1 MPNDVEKES
10 RWARRQRKWEEKR
23 QRRNEQRLEGQR
35 REYERQC
42 EALRKKAAAV
52 EEGDA
57 APRVQNE
64 SESGETRVE
73 QWGDKDLEEPQPL
86 REEAAAAASRSDGQR
101 KRPRKPKRGNRR
113 RAEAKAEMNASPVP
127 AKNEHP
133 ELHVIAQLTPLAP
146 PSPPLTPSSHSG
158 TGETCR
164 QDEDFRTRM
173 EADYLFDP
181 PLRCAAPAPSL
192 TEPESAQTREAA
204 ADVLF
209 LDSELPYVPIVKIS
223 RASAAFY
230 RNGVVETG
238 NTRQPQKFSRGRGRG
253 RGFGRYGRG
262 VRAPRGEFS
271 RTNWGY

>member
-57 APRVQNE
+57 APRAQNE
-64 SESGETRVE
+64 SKSGETRVE
-73 QWGDKDLEEPQPL
+73 QWGDKDLEEPQPP
-86 REEAAAAASRSDGQR
+86 REEAAAAAASRSDGQR

-146 PSPPLTPSSHSG
+146 PSPPLTPSSLSG
-158 TGETCR
+158 KGETWV
-164 QDEDFRTRM
+164 QDEDFRTM

-181 PLRCAAPAPSL
+181 PLRRAAPAPPPP

-209 LDSELPYVPIVKIS
+209 DPQFQCVEQLGSSDSAVAAVVPIVVVKIG

-230 RNGVVETG
+230 RNKAVAEEEASDGMVEAVE
-238 NTRQPQKFSRGRGRG
+238 PH
-253 RGFGRYGRG
+253 
-262 VRAPRGEFS
+262 
-271 RTNWGY
+271 